1 MYHFFNVKTKTSII
15 IARIMIKTE
24 INMIFLRRAEL
35 LKKIDMQNVNEIFV
49 NKTNSNVTYTVV

>member
-49 NKTNSNVTYTVV
+49 NKTNSNVTYTAS

>member
-1 MYHFFNVKTKTSII
+1 
-15 IARIMIKTE
+15 MIKTE